1 MGPTVSVHRDTL
13 FKDLGQEYDE
23 DAFQN
28 LCFDFGIELDDVVEE
43 EGETIFKIDIPANR
57 YDLLCIQGIS
67 QALNTF
73 RQKEKEPIFKKIQ
86 GTEKIIVKKSAEQI
100 RPYVVGAV
108 LRNVNFTESTY
119 NDFIDLQDKLHQN
132 ICRWRKYAS
141 IGTHDLDTIK
151 GPFVYE
157 ALPPKDIEFVALKQT
172 KKMNSA
178 ELLNLY
184 ESDMFFKKYIG
195 LIKESPVYPVIKD
208 SNGTICSLPPIV
220 NGEHSKITLNT
231 KNGLIEVTAL
241 DLTKARVV
249 LDTVVTMFSRYCKQK
264 FTCESL
270 KVEYEIDSSRN
281 AVFPDL
287 EYRKTSVSTNYINNR
302 LGVDQTSEDIAKSLS
317 KMGLSAKPDGTD
329 TISVTVPPTRHDVL
343 QACDIMEDAGIAFDF
358 NKLPKKL
365 PQTLTIGKQQ
375 QLEKLRNLLREDIA
389 AAGYTEALTF
399 ALCSRDDVSKKL
411 RREMPENCVHIGNPK
426 TLEFQVCR
434 TTLIPGLLKTVA
446 NNRSLPLPIKVFEIQ
461 EVVEKVDSEIG
472 AINKRKICA
481 VHYNTNSGFENIVGL
496 ADRLMQLLEIRN
508 YKLKESN
515 DPIFLPKRSCD
526 LVIGD
531 GELVVGK
538 IGVLHPEVVTNF
550 DLQCP
555 CSLLEIDLEIFETL

>member
-1 MGPTVSVHRDTL
+1 
-13 FKDLGQEYDE
+13 
-23 DAFQN
+23 
-28 LCFDFGIELDDVVEE
+28 LDDVVEE
-43 EGETIFKIDIPANR
+43 EGETVFKIDIPANR

-73 RQKEKEPIFKKIQ
+73 RCKEKEPIFKKVA
-86 GTEKIIVKKSAEQI
+86 GTEKIVVKKSAEQI
-100 RPYVVGAV
+100 RPYVVGAI
-108 LRNVNFTESTY
+108 LRDITFTKDNY

-172 KKMNSA
+172 KSTNAK
-178 ELLNLY
+178 ELMEMY
-184 ESDMFFKKYIG
+184 ETDMFFKKYIG
-195 LIKESPVYPVIKD
+195 LIKDSPVYSVIKD
-208 SNGTICSLPPIV
+208 SNGVVCSLPPIV
-220 NGEHSKITLNT
+220 NGEHSKITLDT
-231 KNGLIEVTAL
+231 KNVLIEVTAL

-249 LDTVVTMFSRYCKQK
+249 LDTVCTMFSRYCKNK
-264 FTCESL
+264 FSVETL
-270 KVEYEIDSSRN
+270 NIEYEIDASRN

-287 EYRKTSVSTNYINNR
+287 DYRKTSVSRNYINNR
-302 LGVDQTSEDIAKSLS
+302 LGVEQSAEVIAASLS
-317 KMGLSAKPDGTD
+317 KMGLSASSDDTD
-329 TISVTVPPTRHDVL
+329 KISVTIPPTRHDVL
-343 QACDIMEDAGIAFDF
+343 QACDIMEDAGIAYDF
-358 NKLPKKL
+358 NKLPKEL
-365 PQTLTIGKQQ
+365 PKTLTIGKQQ
-375 QLEKLRNLLREDIA
+375 QLEKLRNLVREDIA
-389 AAGYTEALTF
+389 SAGYTEALTF

-411 RREMPENCVHIGNPK
+411 RREMPANCVHIGNPK

-461 EVVEKVDSEIG
+461 DVVERVDSEIG

-481 VHYNTNSGFENIVGL
+481 VYYNTNSGFENIVGL
-496 ADRLMQLLEIRN
+496 ADRLMQLLEVRQ
-508 YKLKESN
+508 YKLRESQ
-515 DPIFLPKRSCD
+515 DPLFLPKRSCD

-538 IGVLHPEVVTNF
+538 IGVLHPEVITNF
-550 DLQCP
+550 ELQCP
-555 CSLLEIDLEIFETL
+555 CSLLEIDLEVFESI